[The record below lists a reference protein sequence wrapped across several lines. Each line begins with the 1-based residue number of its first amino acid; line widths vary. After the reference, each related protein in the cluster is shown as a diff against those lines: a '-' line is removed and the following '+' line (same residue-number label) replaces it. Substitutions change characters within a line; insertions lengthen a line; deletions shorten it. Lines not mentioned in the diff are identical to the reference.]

1 MAPVAGRHFLEYLLT
16 WLRSA
21 GLRSLILCVG
31 YKKDQIQGWL
41 GNGKAWKLRIRY
53 SKEKKLLGTAGA
65 LKHAERMI
73 SAPLCLVV
81 NGDSFLDVDLSQ
93 MYQFHLARAAL
104 ATIAVARVG
113 NSARY
118 GTVQLDR
125 TQQIRAFNEKK
136 TNLASKADA
145 LSPSRLQSINGG
157 VYLLDRRFFDAIPSD
172 KAVSLEKQIFP
183 ALVGKGLYGF
193 VTRGYFVDIG
203 IPSDFEKAQTQLGKR
218 FRP

>member
-1 MAPVAGRHFLEYLLT
+1 MAPVAGRHFLEYLLI

-21 GLRSLILCVG
+21 GLRNLILCVG
-31 YKKDQIQGWL
+31 YKKDQIQDWL
-41 GNGKAWKLRIRY
+41 GDGKTWNLRIRY

-73 SAPLCLVV
+73 SSPLCLVV
-81 NGDSFLDVDLSQ
+81 NGDSFLDVDLFQ
-93 MYQFHLARAAL
+93 MYRFHLARGAL

-118 GTVQLDR
+118 GTVQMDR
-125 TQQIRAFNEKK
+125 KRRVRAFREKK
-136 TNLASKADA
+136 TNLTSKADA
-145 LSPSRLQSINGG
+145 LAPARLQSINGG
-157 VYLLDRRFFDAIPSD
+157 VYLLDRRFFDAIPGN

-193 VTRGYFVDIG
+193 VTRGYFIDIG
-203 IPSDFEKAQTQLGKR
+203 IPSDFRKAQTQLAKR